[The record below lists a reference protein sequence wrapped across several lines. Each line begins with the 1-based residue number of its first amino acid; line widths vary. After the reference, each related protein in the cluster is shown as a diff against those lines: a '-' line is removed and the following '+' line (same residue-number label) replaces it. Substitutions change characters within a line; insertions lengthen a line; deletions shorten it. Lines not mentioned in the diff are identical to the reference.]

1 MAEMIEIRN
10 VSKTGKETNFSL
22 NPFMVRF
29 SVSRDDEARITAL
42 KIVARDTEIEIGR
55 FLTPDDKANFAAVFA
70 PAIFS
75 AMRRIGSSGVIWSY
89 ENKQAL
95 LQHLPEGCMLMDS
108 FGSSEAVGLGGSTLP
123 VAGLFL
129 CGAGSH
135 PGGGVYG
142 LPGRIAASR
151 LKRFLTR

>member
-1 MAEMIEIRN
+1 MTESPLFAALLTPHRSLSPSAIRWVIAFTALMASIPGIAFFAMGAWPVVGLMGLDVILLTWALTASYTDKDAFEEITLWPDALEIRN

-70 PAIFS
+70 PALHR
-75 AMRRIGSSGVIWSY
+75 A
-89 ENKQAL
+89 KA
-95 LQHLPEGCMLMDS
+95 
-108 FGSSEAVGLGGSTLP
+108 
-123 VAGLFL
+123 
-129 CGAGSH
+129 
-135 PGGGVYG
+135 
-142 LPGRIAASR
+142 
-151 LKRFLTR
+151 

>member
-1 MAEMIEIRN
+1 MTESPLFAALLTPHRSLTPSAIRWVIAFTALMASIPGIAFFAMGAWPVVGLMGLDVILLTWALTASYTDKDAFEEITLWPDALEIRN

-70 PAIFS
+70 PALHR
-75 AMRRIGSSGVIWSY
+75 A
-89 ENKQAL
+89 KA
-95 LQHLPEGCMLMDS
+95 
-108 FGSSEAVGLGGSTLP
+108 
-123 VAGLFL
+123 
-129 CGAGSH
+129 
-135 PGGGVYG
+135 
-142 LPGRIAASR
+142 
-151 LKRFLTR
+151 

>member
-1 MAEMIEIRN
+1 MTESPLFAALLTPHRSLSPSAIRWVIAFTALMASIPGIAFFAMGAWPVVGLMGLDVILLTWALTASFADKDAFEEITLWPDALEIRN

-70 PAIFS
+70 PALHR
-75 AMRRIGSSGVIWSY
+75 A
-89 ENKQAL
+89 KA
-95 LQHLPEGCMLMDS
+95 
-108 FGSSEAVGLGGSTLP
+108 
-123 VAGLFL
+123 
-129 CGAGSH
+129 
-135 PGGGVYG
+135 
-142 LPGRIAASR
+142 
-151 LKRFLTR
+151 